1 MENLENNQNQG
12 NTAGDPGT
20 RIPLPNATASLV
32 LGIFSIVTSWCC
44 GFIAIIGLTLGIV
57 GLVLGSKALNMYQQ
71 SPEKYTINSQKNA
84 NAGKICSIIG
94 IAISGVLIL
103 IGLIYILFLGATL
116 GTIFST
122 IPWENYLN
130 NL

>member
-1 MENLENNQNQG
+1 MENLENTQNPG
-12 NTAGDPGT
+12 NTPAESNT
-20 RIPLPNATASLV
+20 QIPLPNATASLV

-44 GFIAIIGLTLGIV
+44 GFIAIIGLTLGVI
-57 GLVLGSKALNMYQQ
+57 GLVLGSKAFNLYQAD
-71 SPEKYTINSQKNA
+71 PGKYTINSQKNA

-94 IAISGVLIL
+94 IAISGILIL

-122 IPWENYLN
+122 IPWENFLN
-130 NL
+130 NW

>member
-1 MENLENNQNQG
+1 MENLENTQEPEI
-12 NTAGDPGT
+12 TPTESYAK
-20 RIPLPNATASLV
+20 IPLPNATASLV

-57 GLVLGSKALNMYQQ
+57 GLLLGSKALNIYQAD
-71 SPEKYTINSQKNA
+71 PEKYTLNSQKNA

-94 IAISGVLIL
+94 IAISGILIL
-103 IGLIYILFLGATL
+103 IGLIWILFMGATL

-122 IPWENYLN
+122 VPWENIVN
-130 NL
+130 NF